1 MHIYILL
8 TIILKAKVLS
18 WILNQKV
25 FCFGFA
31 LWGGGKGNSSC
42 PVWKGIRSS
51 LDLLTPLWETK
62 KNGNGG
68 QAKQMVIPL

>member
-31 LWGGGKGNSSC
+31 LWGGGREILAVQFG
-42 PVWKGIRSS
+42 R
-51 LDLLTPLWETK
+51 E
-62 KNGNGG
+62 
-68 QAKQMVIPL
+68 